1 MGGLLVLQS
10 SVTDVQHL
18 SYRMGWGPVRRC
30 TWLCLGMSVAQ
41 LQKGMWPSEKM
52 DEALLGDEC
61 GSVSEWCVAQLGE

>member
-1 MGGLLVLQS
+1 M
-10 SVTDVQHL
+10 
-18 SYRMGWGPVRRC
+18 RRC
-30 TWLCLGMSVAQ
+30 TWLCLGMSVAH